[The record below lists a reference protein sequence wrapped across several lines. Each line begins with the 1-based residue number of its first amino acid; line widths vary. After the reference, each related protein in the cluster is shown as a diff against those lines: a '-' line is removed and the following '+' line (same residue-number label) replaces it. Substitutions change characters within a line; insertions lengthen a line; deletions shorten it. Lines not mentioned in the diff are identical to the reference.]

1 MIEKDPFVRK
11 IIRLALEEDIGDGDR
26 TTDSIIKEEK
36 RAFAK
41 LIAKEDFILAG
52 LPVFK
57 QVFIELSS
65 DVYFEDYHK
74 DGDLI
79 KKGEVICAIKG
90 PAHIILK
97 AERTALNFLQRMSG
111 IATLTK
117 RFVEKAKG
125 IRIVDTR
132 KTAPCL
138 RIFDKYAVRIGGGFN
153 HRFGLFDGILI
164 KDNHI
169 AVVGSVKR
177 AVELAKKNA
186 PHTLKIEVEVESLD
200 QLKEAIEAGADAV
213 LLDNMTLDQIKEAVR
228 IGKGKVLLEVSGG
241 VSLENIEDIAK
252 TGVDIISVGMITHS
266 VKGVDISLELKCN

>member
-1 MIEKDPFVRK
+1 
-11 IIRLALEEDIGDGDR
+11 
-26 TTDSIIKEEK
+26 
-36 RAFAK
+36 
-41 LIAKEDFILAG
+41 
-52 LPVFK
+52 
-57 QVFIELSS
+57 
-65 DVYFEDYHK
+65 
-74 DGDLI
+74 
-79 KKGEVICAIKG
+79 
-90 PAHIILK
+90 
-97 AERTALNFLQRMSG
+97 MSG